1 MCTEHVPFRYLFS
14 AKLTRN
20 RPMIAAFAGHDSRCD
35 PEIFK
40 AVMQHPAPGD
50 IHDVSHRAPA
60 SVQHGGPAAIDV
72 DGPWQGQ
79 LLELVPE
86 NQAPRPSVVGRDCS
100 G

>member
-1 MCTEHVPFRYLFS
+1 
-14 AKLTRN
+14 
-20 RPMIAAFAGHDSRCD
+20 MIAAFAGHDSRCD